1 MELIYNGSFSIVN
14 LSANVESITKFLLK
28 SLENKLVA
36 KLNIYLV
43 KKSNLGLFD
52 FVTKQIIL
60 ISKINLLKAY

>member
-60 ISKINLLKAY
+60 ICKINLLKAY